1 MSRRRSTEKLFS
13 SHIDGSRHIKYPSF
27 LRFVADTDRI
37 AFIDETYHKPTTD
50 TQGKKRKI
58 HQGYFALSAC
68 VVEAKDIPDLR
79 EALKDTIGGYS
90 YWHTTEAFQDYGL
103 EHREKHW
110 LIKDNILPMLYSVS
124 DYAIPNNNVITL
136 HTHIPYPSDEKNMEG
151 PRAETLT
158 ALMKK
163 LTRRDLPVS
172 TFVFE
177 SRDSGEGDK
186 IDRATLKRLKNHN
199 IIPQDVK
206 VNFTSPT
213 EEPLLWAADLQ
224 AWSTSRLIREN
235 DTFWLKDAQLLHT
248 IYDTHTLAKLELNK
262 IAKIYEPRTIEPTQ
276 AALKNVSSDSL
287 LYMQAGGLIRQ
298 ENNSLYT
305 PAARA
310 KRLLSGP
317 NADEGKNEIYRRAQS
332 ESESQRIDP
341 HHARDLAIGRGYTTV
356 LQNMAA
362 QELSSRAAQNE
373 LPDEAQHIYQSL
385 EASFG
390 LLNKRLPKNTLKS
403 ERPNRRT
410 NPQSPDKGQSLE

>member
-1 MSRRRSTEKLFS
+1 MAHRPSSAERLFS
-13 SHIDGSRHIKYPSF
+13 SHIYRSRRPNYPDF
-27 LRFVADTDRI
+27 LRFIAHAERV
-37 AFIDETYHKPTTD
+37 AFIDETYYHEPQLD
-50 TQGKKRKI
+50 AQGKI
-58 HQGYFALSAC
+58 HQGYFALSANII
-68 VVEAKDIPDLR
+68 EANDIPYLR
-79 EALKDTIGGYS
+79 EDLKKTNGGHS
-90 YWHTTEAFQDYGL
+90 FWHTTDAYNNYGL
-103 EHREKHW
+103 DHRDKYW
-110 LIKDNILPMLYSVS
+110 LTRNNILPMLQCVGN
-124 DYAIPNNNVITL
+124 YAIEHNNVITL
-136 HTHIPYPSDEKNMEG
+136 HTHIPYPYDTNSTEG
-151 PRAETLT
+151 ARAETLT
-158 ALMKK
+158 ALVKK
-163 LTRRDLPVS
+163 LIHREQPVDA
-172 TFVFE
+172 FVFE

-186 IDRATLKRLKNHN
+186 IDRATLKRLKEGN

-235 DTFWLKDAQLLHT
+235 DTFWLEDAQLLHT

-276 AALKNVSSDSL
+276 AALENVSSDSL

-317 NADEGKNEIYRRAQS
+317 NADEGKNESYRRAQS

-373 LPDEAQHIYQSL
+373 LPDEVQHIYQSL

-390 LLNKRLPKNTLKS
+390 LLKKRLPKNTLKS
-403 ERPNRRT
+403 NRPNRST

>member
-1 MSRRRSTEKLFS
+1 MSRRRHLEKLFS
-13 SHIDGSRHIKYPSF
+13 SHIDGSRHTKYPSF

-37 AFIDETYHKPTTD
+37 AFIDETYHMPMTD
-50 TQGKKRKI
+50 TQGEKRKI

-68 VVEAKDIPDLR
+68 VVEATDIPDLR

-136 HTHIPYPSDEKNMEG
+136 HTHIPYTSDEKNMEG
-151 PRAETLT
+151 ARAETLT

-163 LTRRDLPVS
+163 LTHRDLPVS

-186 IDRATLKRLKNHN
+186 IDRATLKRLKEGN

-213 EEPLLWAADLQ
+213 EEPLLWAA
-224 AWSTSRLIREN
+224 
-235 DTFWLKDAQLLHT
+235 
-248 IYDTHTLAKLELNK
+248 LE
-262 IAKIYEPRTIEPTQ
+262 
-276 AALKNVSSDSL
+276 NVSSDFL

-317 NADEGKNEIYRRAQS
+317 NADEGKNESYRRAQS

-373 LPDEAQHIYQSL
+373 LPDEVQHIYQSL

-390 LLNKRLPKNTLKS
+390 LLKKRLPKNTLKS
-403 ERPNRRT
+403 NRPNRST